1 MGHLQAGLIQ
11 IVNRC
16 GVRYGRL
23 RVPCTVG
30 AYLCRGVE
38 GRRVLEHGRKPDWP
52 GGPSGDS
59 LHGAKLSAVLRHSTA
74 GKSALKCCR
83 MRGCRREHR
92 DRISPQFLKAGV
104 QFSGVCDASPHTD
117 MTPAPRLGTLRTPMR
132 QNEVTLN
139 CNSCS
144 SHISE
149 SVAGFS

>member
-52 GGPSGDS
+52 G
-59 LHGAKLSAVLRHSTA
+59 V
-74 GKSALKCCR
+74 
-83 MRGCRREHR
+83 
-92 DRISPQFLKAGV
+92 
-104 QFSGVCDASPHTD
+104 
-117 MTPAPRLGTLRTPMR
+117 RLGIPYTERSYLPFYGTALLVSQP
-132 QNEVTLN
+132 
-139 CNSCS
+139 
-144 SHISE
+144 
-149 SVAGFS
+149 